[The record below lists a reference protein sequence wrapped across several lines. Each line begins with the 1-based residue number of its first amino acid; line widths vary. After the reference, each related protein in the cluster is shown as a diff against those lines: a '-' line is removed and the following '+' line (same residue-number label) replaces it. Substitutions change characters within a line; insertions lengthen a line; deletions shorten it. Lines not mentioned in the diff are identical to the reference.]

1 MTTAPAPFGV
11 APLAISRAADVFTV
25 ADKVVLVTGGT
36 RGIGL
41 STAQAYLACGA
52 RVMIVGQSE
61 GGLAAAAPYL
71 GDASRW
77 SGIAIDLAKSEASEH
92 SVRAAHAAFGR
103 IDVLV
108 NNAAVTGPTD
118 PWDTDVEEWD
128 RVHAVNLRAPFFCA
142 RAAARAMK
150 ESERGGSI
158 INISSVAGQIGG
170 AATGPAYV
178 ASKAGLIGLTRSLA
192 RHFAHFGVR
201 VNCIAP
207 ADIETAMTATWP
219 EALRERLVGVTP
231 LARFGRTDEV
241 AAAAVFLGSDAA
253 SYITGQ
259 TINING
265 GLYMG

>member
-1 MTTAPAPFGV
+1 MTTGPG
-11 APLAISRAADVFTV
+11 PLAIT
-25 ADKVVLVTGGT
+25 DKVVLVTGGT

-41 STAQAYLACGA
+41 SIAQAYLARSA
-52 RVMIVGQSE
+52 RVMITGQSE
-61 GGLAAAAPYL
+61 AGLAAAAAHL
-71 GDASRW
+71 GDSTRY
-77 SGIAIDLAKSEASEH
+77 SGVAVDLAKRGAPEQC
-92 SVRAAHAAFGR
+92 VHAALEKFGR
-103 IDVLV
+103 LDVLV

-118 PWDTDVEEWD
+118 PWGIDLEEWD
-128 RVHAVNLRAPFFCA
+128 QVHSVNLRASFFCA
-142 RAAARAMK
+142 REAARAMEEGK
-150 ESERGGSI
+150 RGGSI

-178 ASKAGLIGLTRSLA
+178 SSKAGLIGLTRSLA
-192 RHFAHFGVR
+192 RHFARFGVR

-207 ADIETAMTATWP
+207 ADIETAMTAAWP
-219 EALRERLVGVTP
+219 KALRERLISATP
-231 LARFGRTDEV
+231 LARFGRTEEV